1 MRTNEEVENHTNIL
15 ANCCTIVSNNVGM
28 IYIERMFQ
36 FPVTGDNIRI
46 PHHTYNIEE

>member
-1 MRTNEEVENHTNIL
+1 MRRNKEVENRVNIL

-28 IYIERMFQ
+28 IYIERIFQ
-36 FPVTGDNIRI
+36 FPVTCDNISI